1 MLLKMSVFTC
11 LWRNPLRCVSGFEA
25 IRLYSLWWA
34 SLTLQVCNLN
44 SFIYILLQ
52 NWRYF
57 LQCFEFEFN
66 NYDINVR
73 LSRRFHTS
81 MFFFINCLHA
91 FIKQITVCLVFFLI
105 WNIVCCIVNGGCIG
119 YSKVVLIVV
128 FTSSNVDINLKCVFY
143 YFLPYYIIHFF
154 LLMSTIAHNYIM
166 LSFVASRHLT
176 KF

>member
-44 SFIYILLQ
+44 SYIYILLQ
-52 NWRYF
+52 NWCYF
-57 LQCFEFEFN
+57 LQYFEVEFN

-81 MFFFINCLHA
+81 MFFYQLFTRIHQTNYCLPG
-91 FIKQITVCLVFFLI
+91 ILSNMKYCLLYCK
-105 WNIVCCIVNGGCIG
+105 WRLYRLQHGCIN
-119 YSKVVLIVV
+119 S
-128 FTSSNVDINLKCVFY
+128 C
-143 YFLPYYIIHFF
+143 IHF
-154 LLMSTIAHNYIM
+154 
-166 LSFVASRHLT
+166 VQCRH
-176 KF
+176 